1 MVNDGQAGH
10 SGNINKTDADLATR
24 EVARYAYSIT
34 RSRGASVHTTGI
46 IVQSLKALLL
56 TLRKQLKAC
65 RIMET
70 KHGDI

>member
-24 EVARYAYSIT
+24 EAARSSGTSFHA
-34 RSRGASVHTTGI
+34 TGI

-56 TLRKQLKAC
+56 TLLKQLEVC
-65 RIMET
+65 RILET